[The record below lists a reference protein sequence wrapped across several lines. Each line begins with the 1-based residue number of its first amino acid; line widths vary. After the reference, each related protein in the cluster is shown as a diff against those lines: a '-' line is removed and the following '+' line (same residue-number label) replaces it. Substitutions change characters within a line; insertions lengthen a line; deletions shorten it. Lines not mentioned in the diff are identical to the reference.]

1 MADERWQ
8 SRTWEELKAETQA
21 RADRGAYPVFGIS
34 PDDAREALAMIASL
48 DPDEWGAAWM
58 RLGDRHLDLARAAER
73 AGDAKAAQDA
83 LLAAWRLYTFGR
95 WPVAKSQRKLESS
108 AKARAAFEAYGRAV
122 DPPIEPIRI
131 PFEGREIVALLQVPK
146 NVSKPPVVVSI
157 GGSDLWKDTVAIQSR
172 AFLPFGI
179 AVLALDMPGTGDAPL
194 PAQPG
199 AERIYAAVIDYVLAR
214 TDLDGSRIAIRGQSW
229 GSYWAARTGYAEVAR
244 LAGVVFQSGPVHH
257 YFQRAWQEEAFKTRE
272 FLFDYVPSRL
282 HMLGQ
287 HTVEEAFAFMPSL
300 SLLDGGLLQQPSP
313 PMLVIAGAKDTQV
326 PFEDFLLLMRNGSP
340 KHAWV
345 NPEGQTMGRSL
356 TVKDDEI
363 TAGVIIPWVRQR
375 LGV

>member
-1 MADERWQ
+1 MSDERWQ
-8 SRTWEELKAETQA
+8 TRTWEELKAETQA

-34 PDDAREALAMIASL
+34 PDDAREALEMISSL

-58 RLGDRHLDLARAAER
+58 TLGDRHLDRTRE
-73 AGDAKAAQDA
+73 AGQGKAAQDA

-95 WPVAKSQRKLESS
+95 WPVARSPNKVLS
-108 AKARAAFEAYGRAV
+108 AGKARAAFEAYGRSV
-122 DPPIEPIRI
+122 DPVIEPISI
-131 PFEGREIVALLQVPK
+131 PFEDREIVALLQKPK
-146 NVSKPPVVVSI
+146 DVARPPVLISI

-172 AFLPFGI
+172 AFLPHGI

-194 PAQPG
+194 PAAPG
-199 AERIYAAVIDYVLAR
+199 SERIYSAVIDYVAAR
-214 TDLDGSRIAIRGQSW
+214 SDLDGSRIVLRGQSW
-229 GSYWAARTGYAEVAR
+229 GSYWAARTGYLEAKR

-257 YFQRAWQEEAFKTRE
+257 YFQPAWQEEAFKTKE

-287 HTVEEAFAFMPSL
+287 HTVEDAFAFMPSL
-300 SLLDGGLLQQPSP
+300 SLADAGLLQKPSP
-313 PMLVIAGAKDTQV
+313 PMLLITGAKDTQV
-326 PFEDFLLLMRNGSP
+326 PFEDFLLLLRSGSP

-356 TVKDDEI
+356 TIKDDEI
-363 TAGVIIPWVRQR
+363 TANVIIPWVRQR
-375 LGV
+375 LGL